1 MFARLLEEL
10 EVKGELENTVIVA
23 VTDHYTYGY
32 KNEPALLE
40 LSGVQQKLLLE
51 RTPCFI
57 WTPGMEPMEVDKVL
71 NTSDLLPTLLNL
83 LGIDSGYSY
92 IGSDAF
98 DENYEGFVPFSNG
111 SWICGD
117 TAYDAS
123 TGKYFSVSGEEL
135 TDTAEFRKSVSQK
148 VQQFIRINNLIL
160 ETDYY
165 QERET
170 E

>member
-1 MFARLLEEL
+1 M
-10 EVKGELENTVIVA
+10 
-23 VTDHYTYGY
+23 Y
-32 KNEPALLE
+32 
-40 LSGVQQKLLLE
+40 
-51 RTPCFI
+51 
-57 WTPGMEPMEVDKVL
+57 
-71 NTSDLLPTLLNL
+71 
-83 LGIDSGYSY
+83 GYSY

-135 TDTAEFRKSVSQK
+135 TDTAEFRKSVSQM